1 MAVRFVIAAQEM
13 DITPLKQALHLAEA
27 GGYCSFEGWVRN
39 HNHGRVVQALE
50 YQVYEALAR
59 KEGTA
64 ILEDAMA
71 RFEISAA
78 AAMHRSG
85 MLDIGDMAVWI
96 GVSAPHRE
104 AAFQACRF
112 IIDAIKERLPVWKKE
127 HYIGGEAQWVA
138 CHHHG

>member
-1 MAVRFVIAAQEM
+1 MAIRFIIAAQEM
-13 DITPLKQALHLAEA
+13 DITSLKQALRLAEV
-27 GGYCSFEGWVRN
+27 GGYCAFEGWVRN
-39 HNHGRVVQALE
+39 HNNGRAVQALE

-59 KEGTA
+59 KEGAA
-64 ILEDAMA
+64 ILEEAME

-78 AAMHRSG
+78 SAVHRSG

-112 IIDAIKERLPVWKKE
+112 IIDAIKQRLPVWKKE
-127 HYIGGEAQWVA
+127 HYTEGEAQWVA